1 MNYYTYQ
8 KIKFFGAY
16 VQQCV
21 KVAVI
26 GEFGPQQVHDVILA
40 KKVTVDEKYI
50 DYFKAISVGALIYA
64 SKLFSLL
71 ERRQLRKKL
80 L

>member
-50 DYFKAISVGALIYA
+50 D
-64 SKLFSLL
+64 LL
-71 ERRQLRKKL
+71 DSF
-80 L
+80 